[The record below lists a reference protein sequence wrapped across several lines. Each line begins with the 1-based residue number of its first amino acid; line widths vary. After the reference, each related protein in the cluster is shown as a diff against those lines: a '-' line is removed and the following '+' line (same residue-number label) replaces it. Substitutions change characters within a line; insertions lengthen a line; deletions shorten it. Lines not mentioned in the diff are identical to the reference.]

1 MRKLLLTTL
10 LAANC
15 AAYSA
20 PPVAVDADVEE
31 GRNWN
36 FRVLLNGSEI
46 GYHRFELVDSGTT
59 RELLSEAAFDVRVLF
74 FNAFRYRHMTTEK
87 WDGQC
92 LSEIRSETDANGKSV
107 ALQGERTA
115 DGFVVATTDDEEN
128 LPGCVMTFAYWNPQ
142 FLHQSRLLNPQ
153 TGEYL
158 DVQVQPLDAEPVS
171 VRGENV
177 LAQPYRLIA
186 RNMELTVWYSQNDEW
201 LALESVVKGGRIL
214 RYELT

>member
-1 MRKLLLTTL
+1 MRKLLLSTI
-10 LAANC
+10 LATC
-15 AAYSA
+15 
-20 PPVAVDADVEE
+20 VAISTPAVAITSDTED
-31 GRNWN
+31 GRDWK

-46 GYHRFELVDSGTT
+46 GYHRFELVDTGTS
-59 RELLSEAAFDVRVLF
+59 RELHSEAAFDVRFLF

-92 LSEIRSETDANGKSV
+92 LSEIRSKTDSNGKSL

-115 DGFVVATTDDEEN
+115 DGFVIETTGDEDS

-142 FLHQSRLLNPQ
+142 FLDQPRLLNPQ

-158 DVQVQPLDAEPVS
+158 DVQVQPLDAESVN
-171 VRGENV
+171 VRGEDV
-177 LAQPYRLIA
+177 LAQPYRLVA
-186 RNMELTVWYSQNDEW
+186 KNMEVTVWYSQNDEW